1 MQSTIGKGKNTR
13 ERRQY
18 VSKRKAQQRLLR
30 KQKKLKRY
38 KIVVERG
45 LLNLMHFG
53 QQQKPR
59 LRKLRTK
66 LKKSQAIWNKDLK
79 LQGRRLR
86 VIGLQELSNLQL
98 RSREQKS
105 KFDRSRR
112 NKNQISLL
120 HHNGEMAR
128 CRHHLLQ
135 EFLHNSLDQQKSHG
149 GQEKSLRCLSLLLLK
164 HHQKNR
170 QKKLNNQLYLVNS
183 S

>member
-1 MQSTIGKGKNTR
+1 M
-13 ERRQY
+13 
-18 VSKRKAQQRLLR
+18 QQRLLR

-45 LLNLMHFG
+45 LLNSTHFG

-66 LKKSQAIWNKDLK
+66 LKKSRAIWNKDLR

-86 VIGLQELSNLQL
+86 VIGLQELSNLQP
-98 RSREQKS
+98 RSRELKS
-105 KFDRSRR
+105 KFDQSRR

-128 CRHHLLQ
+128 CHHHLLQ
-135 EFLHNSLDQQKSHG
+135 EFQHNSLDQQKSLG
-149 GQEKSLRCLSLLLLK
+149 GQEKFLRCLSQLLLK
-164 HHQKNR
+164 HRQKYR
-170 QKKLNNQLYLVNS
+170 QKKLINQLYLVKSN
-183 S
+183 